1 MDDRPWYIVFAGV
14 NGSGKSTLYRTNL
27 WRTPGMPTS
36 MPRVNPD
43 ELLSANG
50 GNASSARDQI
60 QAGKEALALID
71 SHFAHRRS
79 FNHETT
85 LTGHRA
91 LKNLARA
98 HQEGYRVRLFYIG
111 VASEDIAIDRIAHR
125 AALGGHDIEEASVR
139 RRYRASLTN
148 FSKALAWCEEAQ
160 VFDNTTAFKCIAV
173 WSKGT
178 LAWWGASKTTGSW
191 LPSAMLDGTVWKRTG

>member
-60 QAGKEALALID
+60 QAGKEALALMT
-71 SHFAHRRS
+71 
-79 FNHETT
+79 ETT
-85 LTGHRA
+85 L
-91 LKNLARA
+91 
-98 HQEGYRVRLFYIG
+98 
-111 VASEDIAIDRIAHR
+111 
-125 AALGGHDIEEASVR
+125 
-139 RRYRASLTN
+139 
-148 FSKALAWCEEAQ
+148 
-160 VFDNTTAFKCIAV
+160 
-173 WSKGT
+173 
-178 LAWWGASKTTGSW
+178 
-191 LPSAMLDGTVWKRTG
+191 

>member
-60 QAGKEALALID
+60 QAGKEA
-71 SHFAHRRS
+71 
-79 FNHETT
+79 
-85 LTGHRA
+85 
-91 LKNLARA
+91 RA

-139 RRYRASLTN
+139 RRYGASLTN

-173 WSKGT
+173 WNKGT

>member
-85 LTGHRA
+85 LTGHRE

-173 WSKGT
+173 WNKGT